1 MNPTAASI
9 AGIVCEKYE
18 VLCEAD
24 GFSVHSAAVY
34 LEGIAFISITY
45 ALLLKDINFS
55 QINLLL
61 VLLFTGCSFFMV

>member
-9 AGIVCEKYE
+9 AGIICEKYE

-24 GFSVHSAAVY
+24 GFAFRSAAVY

-45 ALLLKDINFS
+45 EF
-55 QINLLL
+55 L
-61 VLLFTGCSFFMV
+61 VP